1 VCDGQATIAVASR
14 VGRLVWRRQVLMQ
27 PEAGRQVV
35 PGDSLLPAHGGMI
48 STRGLPEGAGLLA
61 DTLPFATAARLLG
74 WQMQEEEGLCAST
87 LRTLVREHGEMLARA
102 EQAEVC
108 ALAGR
113 VAQGDLEGLRPRL
126 IPACTPRRRA
136 AWPAAVSAA
145 VDQARAAGQTQVPE
159 GVRPCDWD
167 RVLTARRQEQA
178 AVPDLRCLGPRVSA
192 GEVVVSAD
200 EVLTRRPERRAFWEL
215 RTARV
220 VTTEGSRYVSGAG
233 RSFLAT
239 LEVLCA
245 LAQAGLPGQAPRPLT
260 VVVDG
265 ALWLRDF
272 CAQALAPR
280 GATLLLDWY
289 HVHQRCRQVSTQV
302 CRAKATRLRF
312 VRTTTRLL
320 WRGAVDGARA
330 VAAEIRACAKA
341 TGPLDQWIHYLDA
354 RRPLIPC
361 YRDRH
366 RQRQSS
372 GSGHAEKANDLL
384 VARRQKNQG
393 MHWSAETSV
402 RLRRLRTLR
411 LNGDWD
417 AYWQQGQCPSLCAA

>member
-1 VCDGQATIAVASR
+1 
-14 VGRLVWRRQVLMQ
+14 M
-27 PEAGRQVV
+27 
-35 PGDSLLPAHGGMI
+35 
-48 STRGLPEGAGLLA
+48 
-61 DTLPFATAARLLG
+61 
-74 WQMQEEEGLCAST
+74 
-87 LRTLVREHGEMLARA
+87 
-102 EQAEVC
+102 
-108 ALAGR
+108 
-113 VAQGDLEGLRPRL
+113 
-126 IPACTPRRRA
+126 
-136 AWPAAVSAA
+136 
-145 VDQARAAGQTQVPE
+145 
-159 GVRPCDWD
+159 
-167 RVLTARRQEQA
+167 
-178 AVPDLRCLGPRVSA
+178 
-192 GEVVVSAD
+192 SAD
-200 EVLTRRPERRAFWEL
+200 EVLTRRPERRAFWAL

-245 LAQAGLPGQAPRPLT
+245 LAQAGPPGQAPRPLT
-260 VVVDG
+260 FVVDG
-265 ALWLRDF
+265 ALWRRDF
-272 CAQALAPR
+272 FAQALAPR
-280 GATLLLDWY
+280 GATLLLDWS
-289 HVHQRCRQVSTQV
+289 HVHQRCRPVSTQV

-393 MHWSAETSV
+393 MHWSEETSV
-402 RLRRLRTLR
+402 SLLRLRTLR